1 MKTLYGVILA
11 GVTLVCSAAEP
22 PQRPEPKREAEVNL
36 TPGAKARPGLY
47 EEILAADA
55 EFFKAFFDTCD
66 IETVRRY
73 VTDDFEM
80 FHDKGGRVSTSGA
93 DFVKSA
99 QDKCKRQE
107 EGVDFLSARRLVPE
121 TMKVYPLNN
130 YGAIQTGTHRFYA
143 IQKGKPDRLTE
154 TSQFTQVW
162 KEENGRWRLAR
173 VLSYDHQLAQ

>member
-22 PQRPEPKREAEVNL
+22 PQRPQPKREAEVNL

-93 DFVKSA
+93 DYVQQSA
-99 QDKCKRQE
+99 DTCKRQS
-107 EGVDFLSARRLVPE
+107 EGIDFLSTRKLVPGSL
-121 TMKVYPLNN
+121 KVYPINN
-130 YGAIQTGTHRFYA
+130 
-143 IQKGKPDRLTE
+143 
-154 TSQFTQVW
+154 
-162 KEENGRWRLAR
+162 
-173 VLSYDHQLAQ
+173 